1 MWEDLIAWGVRE
13 LKGNELRVIA
23 CKLSWWATVYHI
35 WLQRNAIVHE
45 ERIWTEEQLKRSII
59 KDFKARLGFKTKFKK
74 SVLNATIYCNWGID
88 PCSILIWSLKSCAV
102 VFCQSANLCATMLK
116 VLVVIIVL
124 ETRTDQPNRPVQS
137 RTESQSDPV
146 KNQAKTEVEPEIKK
160 KTVWC
165 PVRFLKPWLWCLI
178 DVFV

>member
-1 MWEDLIAWGVRE
+1 MQTCLVGNDLPY
-13 LKGNELRVIA
+13 LTTKK
-23 CKLSWWATVYHI
+23 CHSSWSKN
-35 WLQRNAIVHE
+35 L
-45 ERIWTEEQLKRSII
+45 EEQLKRSII

-124 ETRTDQPNRPVQS
+124 KTRTDWPNRPVQS
-137 RTESQSDPV
+137 RTGSQFDL
-146 KNQAKTEVEPEIKK
+146 KK
-160 KTVWC
+160 KGFDA
-165 PVRFLKPWLWCLI
+165 RFG
-178 DVFV
+178 F